1 MAFHKEG
8 IRSTIALLES
18 VCKSVT
24 RKKKKRHDSP
34 LTQCNNGF
42 YKGVCSTLIGLLE
55 SVCKNVTYSF
65 EGTFHVL
72 LP

>member
-8 IRSTIALLES
+8 IRSTILIGLLES

-24 RKKKKRHDSP
+24 RKKKMTWFSSHSMQ
-34 LTQCNNGF
+34 QCH
-42 YKGVCSTLIGLLE
+42 YKVVYSTIGLLE
-55 SVCKNVTYSF
+55 SVCKSVTYSF
-65 EGTFHVL
+65 EGTFPVL

>member
-8 IRSTIALLES
+8 IPSTIGLLES

-24 RKKKKRHDSP
+24 RPKKNWHDSP

-42 YKGVCSTLIGLLE
+42 YKGVCSTIGLLE
-55 SVCKNVTYSF
+55 SVCKSVTYSF